1 MRVRFLAAL
10 SFGWFL
16 ALLFAVAP
24 ASAQF
29 NASIQGVVTDPSGAA
44 VAQAKINL
52 ENVSTHVTATT
63 TSDTEGNYR
72 FISLAPGNYKVSVE
86 ASGFARTETTVT
98 LETGQNLSVPI
109 SLKVGAT
116 TEFVEVTG
124 ENPLFNTAETRN
136 QMTLETQELGTLPLA
151 GRNMLSLTTLAP
163 GVSGLGLSGGPG
175 VASGTPGS
183 SVNNFSTETAVDVSA
198 NGQGTVANMWV
209 IDGLD
214 VTSGIRQGVLNLV
227 PNPDLIQETTT
238 QVNTY
243 SSEYGRGSGLQVA
256 MTTKSGSDQFHGLV
270 SDYFNYQN
278 MFANYS
284 LPGSGHSYFPFHSN
298 NLSGTIGGPIIP
310 HHQFFFFFGV
320 EALRA
325 SASTGNAVD
334 TLPDPAFASFAQAN
348 YPGTFGSKILT
359 TYVPSSHFVVSSVNT
374 AASVFPTT
382 CGTISTSFLPCTTP
396 VTDTGTF
403 NSANITNGTQY
414 FVRVD
419 KYFKNDRIYGS
430 FFRTLQSQPTSN
442 VIPQFSTTNNYW
454 ERAVEVDWTHTF
466 NPNTLNEAIF
476 AQNRVE
482 GKNDETGDFTIPA
495 INVTGLAVTGLANQ
509 YGLGFA
515 QGDFIQH
522 NYHWRDVLT
531 HIQGAHVIKVGYEG
545 WYGDDVEPF
554 QGPWSHPSFA
564 FSNILALA
572 QDSPTTESGVMYNP
586 LTGQQQLWSWDAA
599 SKTWGIFVEDTWK
612 ARQNLTLT
620 LGFRFDDQGNPYAK
634 TPSTVFGNFYLGTG
648 SDFQEEVANGHASAT
663 HNALLRTP
671 IVATPRIGAA
681 WDINGKGDWV
691 LRGGF
696 GMFSNWLT
704 PANIQEEF
712 RGNPPGLIN
721 PTFYS
726 NSSTPPV
733 FVQGTSSTPPYGFTF
748 PQLGGSALCPTVPC
762 LNAAGGISGA
772 AFNIGGIDPT
782 ILSPTAYIWSGTLE
796 HRIGS
801 HVVAS
806 VLYVGSHTS
815 NLVGGG
821 NVGGNV
827 SYGNDINQLPG
838 ALIGVPFGST
848 PERPNTSFGQISY
861 TQNDRVANYEAITAD
876 LRARVQRGFLDVSYT
891 HSSSKDDAG
900 NYPLSTN
907 PYQFYG
913 PSPWD
918 TPNRVSATFNYELQG
933 LKGGQGFVGHLTG
946 GWGVSGTS
954 IYQTGYPFT
963 VFNSAAYNG
972 ANYVVGANAHT
983 TATGDYLADGDNNS
997 YPNVTSYAQGTS
1009 RSAYTTGVFGAGQF
1023 TVPVAGANGNEKT
1036 GQFRDPPF
1044 IETDLTAYKDNH
1056 ITERLN
1062 FQIRFEFF
1070 NVFNHA
1076 NFLTIQNDVSQAN
1089 FGVVNTQGLPRW
1101 WQVGGKL
1108 YF

>member
-1 MRVRFLAAL
+1 MRTKFAAGL
-10 SFGWFL
+10 SLGL
-16 ALLFAVAP
+16 LMALLFAAVP
-24 ASAQF
+24 ASGQF
-29 NASIQGVVTDPSGAA
+29 TASIQGSVSDPSGAA
-44 VAQAKINL
+44 VAQAKVNL
-52 ENVSTHVTATT
+52 ENVATHVTATT
-63 TSDTEGNYR
+63 TSDTDGSYR

-86 ASGFARTETTVT
+86 ASGFARTETTIT
-98 LETGQNLSVPI
+98 LETGQNLNVLI

-116 TEFVEVTG
+116 TESIEVTG

-136 QMTLETQELGTLPLA
+136 EMTLQSQELSTLPLA

-163 GVSGLGLSGGPG
+163 SVTGLGLSGGPG

-214 VTSGIRQGVLNLV
+214 VTSAIRQGVLNLV
-227 PNPDLIQETTT
+227 PNPDFIEENTI

-243 SSEYGRGSGLQVA
+243 NSEYGRGSGLQVA
-256 MTTKSGSDQFHGLV
+256 MTTKSGSDDFHGLA
-270 SDYFNYQN
+270 SDYFNYQS
-278 MFANYS
+278 MFAKYS
-284 LPGSGHSYFPFHSN
+284 LPGSASSYSPFHSN

-320 EALRA
+320 EALRS
-325 SASTGNAVD
+325 SASTGNQTV
-334 TLPDPAFASFAQAN
+334 TFPDPAFATWAQAN
-348 YPGTFGSKILT
+348 YPDTFGTKILT
-359 TYVPSSHFVVSSVNT
+359 SYVPTRVTVSGVTAT
-374 AASVFPTT
+374 AASIFPTT
-382 CGTISTSFLPCTTP
+382 CGTPATSGLPCSTP
-396 VTDTGTF
+396 MIDSGTF
-403 NSANITNGTQY
+403 NSSNITNGTQY
-414 FVRVD
+414 FVRID

-454 ERAVEVDWTHTF
+454 ERALEVNWTHTF
-466 NPNTLNEAIF
+466 SPSTLNEAIF

-482 GKNDETGDFTIPA
+482 GKNDETGDFTIPG
-495 INVTGLAVTGLANQ
+495 ISVTGQSVG

-531 HIQGAHVIKVGYEG
+531 HVHGAHVVKVGYDG

-554 QGPWSHPSFA
+554 EGPWSHPA
-564 FSNILALA
+564 FTFGNLLELA
-572 QDSPTTESGVMYNP
+572 QDAPLTESGVMYNP
-586 LTGQQQLWSWDAA
+586 LTGNQQLWSWDAA
-599 SKTWGIFVEDTWK
+599 SKTWGLFVEDTWK

-648 SDFQEEVANGHASAT
+648 SDFEDEVANGYAKAT

-671 IVATPRIGAA
+671 LAATPRIGAA

-721 PTFYS
+721 PTFYA

-733 FVQGTSSTPPYGFTF
+733 FVQGTSSTPPFGFTF
-748 PQLGGSALCPTVPC
+748 PELGGSPLCPTVPC
-762 LNAAGGISGA
+762 LNSAGGIAGA
-772 AFNIGGIDPT
+772 SFSIGGITPT
-782 ILSPTAYIWSGTLE
+782 IISPTAYIWSGTLE
-796 HRIGS
+796 HRMGG

-806 VLYVGSHTS
+806 VLYSGSHTS
-815 NLVGGG
+815 NLVGNGNAGG
-821 NVGGNV
+821 IV
-827 SYGNDINQLPG
+827 SYGVDINQLPG
-838 ALIGVPFGST
+838 ALIGEPYGST
-848 PERPNTSFGQISY
+848 PARPNPSFGQILY
-861 TQNDRVANYEAITAD
+861 TQNDRVANYEAVTVD
-876 LRARVQRGFLDVSYT
+876 MRARARRGFVDVSYT
-891 HSSSKDDAG
+891 RSSSKDDG
-900 NYPLSTN
+900 SNYPLSSN

-918 TPNRVSATFNYELQG
+918 APNRFSATFNYEQPG
-933 LKGGQGFVGHLTG
+933 LNGGQGLVGHLTG
-946 GWGVSGTS
+946 GWGLSGTS
-954 IYQTGYPFT
+954 IYQTGYPLT
-963 VFNSAAYNG
+963 VFTSAAYNG
-972 ANYVVGANAHT
+972 ANYVVGADAHT

-1009 RSAYTTGVFGAGQF
+1009 RSAYTTGVFSAGQF
-1023 TVPVAGANGNEKT
+1023 TVPVAGTNGDEKT

-1044 IETDLTAYKDNH
+1044 IQTDLTLYKNNR

-1076 NFLTIQNDVSQAN
+1076 NFLTIQNDLSQSN
-1089 FGVVNTQGLPRW
+1089 FGIVNSQSLPRW